1 MFAPGLIQGRWLGIE
16 DFDVLQRLIAEH
28 PHWSRRR
35 LSIALC
41 EALNWRTASGQ
52 LKDMSAR
59 LLLNKLAERGL
70 IKLPARRRGGGR
82 QILRALSEPE
92 LFSLSAGAGDL
103 IEGPL
108 RALQPLEVIRVEPR
122 TLQANAF
129 VWHLAQHHYLGFEGA
144 AGQNL
149 RYLLRDCYGRDLAC
163 VLFAAAAWK
172 VQARDGFIGWSA
184 PQRQQRLS
192 LIINNSRF
200 LILPQV
206 RVPHLASHI
215 LGTILR
221 RVRGDW
227 QPSHPAWQ
235 RLLSSKS
242 ALLVAATG
250 PPTGCGW
257 GRLVAAAGTTAI
269 TGCRY
274 RLKTSTSTRSATIL
288 KSGSADEGRC
298 RAAQTM
304 VQRESGSLTP
314 SRAVA
319 S

>member
-1 MFAPGLIQGRWLGIE
+1 VFAPGLIQGRWLGVE
-16 DFDVLQRLIAEH
+16 DFDALQRLIAEH

-172 VQARDGFIGWSA
+172 VQARDAFIGWSA

-200 LILPQV
+200 LILPHV

-215 LGTILR
+215 LGTILG
-221 RVRGDW
+221 RVRADW
-227 QPSHPAWQ
+227 QRKYDLAPCLAETFVEQ
-235 RLLSSKS
+235 ERF
-242 ALLVAATG
+242 TG
-250 PPTGCGW
+250 SC
-257 GRLVAAAGTTAI
+257 
-269 TGCRY
+269 Y
-274 RLKTSTSTRSATIL
+274 
-288 KSGSADEGRC
+288 
-298 RAAQTM
+298 RAANWLRVGQTCGRSRHDRHHT
-304 VQRESGSLTP
+304 VQVPVKDIYLYPLCHDFKERLCQ
-314 SRAVA
+314 
-319 S
+319 

>member
-1 MFAPGLIQGRWLGIE
+1 VFAPGLIQGRWLGVE
-16 DFDVLQRLIAEH
+16 DFDALQRLIAEH

-172 VQARDGFIGWSA
+172 VQAREAFIGWSA
-184 PQRQQRLS
+184 PRRQQRLS

-200 LILPQV
+200 LILPHV

-215 LGTILR
+215 LGTILG
-221 RVRGDW
+221 RVRADW
-227 QPSHPAWQ
+227 QRKYDLAPCLAETFVEQ
-235 RLLSSKS
+235 ERF
-242 ALLVAATG
+242 TG
-250 PPTGCGW
+250 SC
-257 GRLVAAAGTTAI
+257 
-269 TGCRY
+269 Y
-274 RLKTSTSTRSATIL
+274 
-288 KSGSADEGRC
+288 
-298 RAAQTM
+298 RAANWLRVGQTCGRSRHDRHHT
-304 VQRESGSLTP
+304 VQVPVKDIYLYPLCHDFKERLCQ
-314 SRAVA
+314 
-319 S
+319 

>member
-1 MFAPGLIQGRWLGIE
+1 MFAPGLIQGRWLGVE
-16 DFDVLQRLIAEH
+16 DFDALQRLIAEH
-28 PHWSRRR
+28 SHWSRGR

-172 VQARDGFIGWSA
+172 VQARDAFIGWSA

-200 LILPQV
+200 LILPHV

-221 RVRGDW
+221 RVRADW
-227 QPSHPAWQ
+227 QRKYDLAPCLAETFVEQ
-235 RLLSSKS
+235 ERF
-242 ALLVAATG
+242 TG
-250 PPTGCGW
+250 SC
-257 GRLVAAAGTTAI
+257 
-269 TGCRY
+269 Y
-274 RLKTSTSTRSATIL
+274 
-288 KSGSADEGRC
+288 
-298 RAAQTM
+298 RAANWLRVGQTCGRSRHDRHHT
-304 VQRESGSLTP
+304 VQVPVKDIYLYPLCHDFKERLCQ
-314 SRAVA
+314 
-319 S
+319 

>member
-1 MFAPGLIQGRWLGIE
+1 MFAPGLIQGRWLGAE
-16 DFDVLQRLIAEH
+16 DFDALQRLIAEH

-70 IKLPARRRGGGR
+70 IKLPPRRRGGGR

-92 LFSLSAGAGDL
+92 LFSLRAGAGDL

-122 TLQANAF
+122 TLPANAF

-172 VQARDGFIGWSA
+172 VQARDAFIGWSA

-227 QPSHPAWQ
+227 QRKYDLAPCLAETFVEPD
-235 RLLSSKS
+235 RF
-242 ALLVAATG
+242 TG
-250 PPTGCGW
+250 SC
-257 GRLVAAAGTTAI
+257 
-269 TGCRY
+269 Y
-274 RLKTSTSTRSATIL
+274 
-288 KSGSADEGRC
+288 
-298 RAAQTM
+298 RAANWLRVGQTCGRSRHDRHHT
-304 VQRESGSLTP
+304 VQVPVKDIYLYPLCHDFKERLC
-314 SRAVA
+314 R
-319 S
+319 